1 MIVLMKIKSV
11 TTDVGHVVKRY
22 ELEQDTFPEV
32 GYFSLTP
39 KDKEFMEQLAREQSS
54 ANARKDRA

>member
-39 KDKEFMEQLAREQSS
+39 KEQEAKDEQDRLR
-54 ANARKDRA
+54 RKAG